1 MKRWGPH
8 PFSLRQLQYALAVG
22 ETRSFRG
29 AAERCRV
36 AQPSLSAQLA
46 SLESALGVRLF
57 ERDRRRVLVTPAGE
71 QLLAR
76 ASALLREA
84 DDLFESAQQSRDPLA
99 GTLRVGVI
107 PTISPYLLPV
117 VTPPLR
123 SRFAKLRLVWIEDK
137 TGTLRAA
144 LETGEID
151 AAILARESEVGDLE
165 MEVIARDPFVIAA
178 PFDDPVGLGPP
189 ARPTDLRQRAV
200 FLLDDGH
207 CFRDQ
212 ALALCTDA
220 RAHEG
225 DFRATSISTL
235 AQMVAAGSGITLLPA
250 LAVSMET
257 QRAKLA
263 IRRFAEPAPHRTIVM
278 AWRKR
283 SPMHEALRAVAAT
296 IRYAYP
302 RPTLER
308 GRGAR
313 RTKV

>member
-1 MKRWGPH
+1 M
-8 PFSLRQLQYALAVG
+8 
-22 ETRSFRG
+22 
-29 AAERCRV
+29 V
-36 AQPSLSAQLA
+36 A
-46 SLESALGVRLF
+46 
-57 ERDRRRVLVTPAGE
+57 
-71 QLLAR
+71 
-76 ASALLREA
+76 
-84 DDLFESAQQSRDPLA
+84 
-99 GTLRVGVI
+99 
-107 PTISPYLLPV
+107 
-117 VTPPLR
+117 
-123 SRFAKLRLVWIEDK
+123 
-137 TGTLRAA
+137 
-144 LETGEID
+144 
-151 AAILARESEVGDLE
+151 
-165 MEVIARDPFVIAA
+165 IARDPFVIAA

-189 ARPTDLRQRAV
+189 ARPTDLRHRPV

-250 LAVSMET
+250 LAVSTET

-263 IRRFAEPAPHRTIVM
+263 IRTFAEPAPHRTIVM

-283 SPMHEALRAVAAT
+283 SPLHEALRAVAAT

-302 RPTLER
+302 RPALR
-308 GRGAR
+308 ARRAR